1 MSQEDFVNEEEGGG
15 PKFSFMSHLEELRS
29 RLFRVTIFLLA
40 VFLVCYHYSGPIFR
54 IIAGPI
60 IEALPKD
67 SSLTIIDVTEAFMLE
82 IKIALIA
89 ALVIG
94 SPYIFFQLWKFVSPA
109 LHANERSYVWQ
120 FVGSASICFFV
131 GVYFCY
137 VFALPWAFKFFLSY
151 ATDMSPMEGVK
162 IAANISVKSAVSLAL
177 QFALG
182 FGAVFELPVVVYF
195 LARMGVITHK
205 TLSSKRPIAAVVIFI
220 VAAVLTPPDV
230 MSQMIMAG
238 PLLVLYEI
246 SIVVAWLV
254 GPKPEPDDEAERE
267 EA

>member
-1 MSQEDFVNEEEGGG
+1 MSTEEFKTEEEGEGL
-15 PKFSFMSHLEELRS
+15 KFSFMSHLEELRS
-29 RLFRVTIFLLA
+29 RLFKISIFVLA
-40 VFLVCYHYSGPIFR
+40 VFLVCYHFSGPIFR
-54 IIAGPI
+54 ILAGPI
-60 IEALPKD
+60 IKALPKD

-89 ALVIG
+89 AVVAA
-94 SPYIFFQLWKFVSPA
+94 SPYIFYQLWKFVSPA
-109 LHANERSYVWQ
+109 LYEKERRYVWQ
-120 FVGSASICFFV
+120 FVMAASICFFA

-137 VFALPWAFKFFLSY
+137 AFALPWAFEFFLSY

-162 IAANISVKSAVSLAL
+162 ITANISVKSAVSLAL
-177 QFALG
+177 QFALA

-205 TLSSKRPIAAVVIFI
+205 TLSSKRPIAVVIIFI
-220 VAAVLTPPDV
+220 VAAILTPPDV
-230 MSQMIMAG
+230 MSQLLMAG

-246 SIVVAWLV
+246 SIVVAWLF
-254 GPKPEPDDEAERE
+254 GPKPEPDDDEADQ